1 MPNYLEVRYNK
12 NTKPY
17 TGYPS
22 QLARYLFERLAMKK
36 GDKLLDIGCGRGDFT
51 KEFSDLGLEVA
62 GMDREKGDSE
72 MLQGIDIRIQEDL
85 EQDRFPF
92 EDNRFDVVFSK
103 SVIEHIQNPDSF
115 MKEQLRVLKPGG
127 RIICMTPDW
136 HSQMFI
142 FYDDYTHVHPYTCKG
157 LQELFA
163 MHGFKESEAE
173 LFYQL
178 PIIWKYP
185 WLKIVSRAL
194 QLLGPVKRIYKNK
207 FMRWSRELMILGTGV
222 K

>member
-1 MPNYLEVRYNK
+1 MPNYLDVVYSKEKRPH
-12 NTKPY
+12 TD
-17 TGYPS
+17 YPVH
-22 QLARYLFERLAMKK
+22 LANYLFNRFAMKQ
-36 GDKLLDIGCGRGDFT
+36 GDTLLDIGCGRGDFT
-51 KEFSDLGLEVA
+51 KGFKDIGLEVS
-62 GMDREKGDSE
+62 GIDRERGDSE

-185 WLKIVSRAL
+185 WLKIVSRIL
-194 QLLGPVKRIYKNK
+194 QLLGPVKRIYKNN
-207 FMRWSRELMILGTGV
+207 FMRWSRELMILATGV